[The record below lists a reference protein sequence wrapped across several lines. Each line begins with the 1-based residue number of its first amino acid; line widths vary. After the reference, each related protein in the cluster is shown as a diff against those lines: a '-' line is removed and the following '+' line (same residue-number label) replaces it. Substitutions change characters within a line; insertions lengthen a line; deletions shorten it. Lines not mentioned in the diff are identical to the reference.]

1 MRTPVNEIQHIQGVD
16 PIPCQENNDPSEEL
30 FITGS
35 GDYRVGRDGELQE
48 FFTAAIQVPL
58 NIPRK
63 KKGIR
68 RILTGNS
75 PIGPLDLN
83 GMRQLPKIKRNP
95 PA

>member
-1 MRTPVNEIQHIQGVD
+1 MILLKSFLSLDLG
-16 PIPCQENNDPSEEL
+16 
-30 FITGS
+30 ITGLAEMVNFKS
-35 GDYRVGRDGELQE
+35 

-68 RILTGNS
+68 RIPTGNS